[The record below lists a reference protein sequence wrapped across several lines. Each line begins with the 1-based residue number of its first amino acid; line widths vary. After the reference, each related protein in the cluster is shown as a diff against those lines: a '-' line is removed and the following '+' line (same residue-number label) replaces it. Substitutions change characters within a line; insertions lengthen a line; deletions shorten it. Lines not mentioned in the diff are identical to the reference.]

1 MFSLGGATMMIRSTA
16 LLEESEILALLQEQG
31 QPWAAP
37 VANWK
42 VETGEDSLGY
52 PAIWV
57 WVLLAT
63 NQKFELET
71 SQGEFDKLEEIRKQV
86 CERIANSGE
95 KRWVYVRFRTK
106 AGQEE
111 LDELERQ
118 EAALEEDQ
126 EAPA

>member
-1 MFSLGGATMMIRSTA
+1 M
-16 LLEESEILALLQEQG
+16 
-31 QPWAAP
+31 
-37 VANWK
+37 
-42 VETGEDSLGY
+42 ETGEDSLGY

-57 WVLLAT
+57 WVI
-63 NQKFELET
+63 LET
-71 SQGEFDKLEEIRKQV
+71 IQEFEQRDAIRKHV
-86 CERIANSGE
+86 RERITQSGDG
-95 KRWVYVRFRTK
+95 RWVYVRFLTK